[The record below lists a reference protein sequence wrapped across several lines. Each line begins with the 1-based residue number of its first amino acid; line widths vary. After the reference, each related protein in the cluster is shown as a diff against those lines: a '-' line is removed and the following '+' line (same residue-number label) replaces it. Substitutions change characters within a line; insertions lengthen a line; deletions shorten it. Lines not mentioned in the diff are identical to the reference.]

1 MLRRKRKWDKSFL
14 ILGLIIAIVLAS
26 AVVGYLELRTDQL
39 SESLQKGRPISF
51 LFAVSGDRDYR
62 FFEVLQYHPQTHRGA
77 VLFLPGNVGL
87 ILESLR
93 KVDRMDAVYHYGS
106 IGALKSKVEQIT
118 GLSIPYYF
126 ELRERDVVSL
136 VDLLG
141 GLELFVP
148 NPVEA
153 SVGQAPAGQA
163 PAEQAS
169 AAGQTKV
176 LLPSGSVLLDGDKIR
191 DFISYRDPLEP
202 ETEWVGRKQKFLQA
216 TLKALADS
224 DLALQPTAF
233 AALRRIVSTNL
244 SARSLAAFIREMK
257 KLESE
262 KLIFQRVLGSTR
274 EVDGKELLF
283 PHFDGQLLKEV
294 VKQSAETIASAE
306 PGAEEQLTVALEILN
321 GTSVTGLAKRAAS
334 VFQSYGYDV
343 VALANADNAE
353 YLNTVVLDRK
363 GRLEAA
369 QKVAELI
376 RCRRV
381 HSQLPEGGD
390 QTIDV
395 TVILGR
401 DFDGRYCKD

>member
-153 SVGQAPAGQA
+153 SVGQAPAG
-163 PAEQAS
+163 QAS